1 MSNTSR
7 TGLER
12 GGRLTTSIEKPRHQR
27 QTIRRI
33 WQSMRQ
39 ERLAVW
45 SAIVMVL
52 LFTMLQLAAPWLIGV
67 TIDDYILQRDIEGT
81 IGMVSVLAMI
91 YIATFGVTYMQML
104 AMIAVA
110 QKTILRLRQ
119 QLFNKLQRL
128 PIRFFDRQQQ
138 GDVMSRVTND
148 IDSLNMALTQSITQI
163 LSSVLMV
170 VGVAIAMFI
179 LEWRLALVA
188 LIVIPLI
195 VFVTK
200 QIIKRSSV
208 NYKARQ
214 RDLGALNGYI
224 EETMSGTDVIAL
236 FGQEQHVVSQFHVK
250 NEQLRHSA
258 LHAETISGM
267 MGPFNNFM
275 NGIGLTLV
283 IGAGAYFILAGY
295 TTVGVLAAFV
305 TYTRQ
310 FFRPIN
316 QLSNLLNVF
325 QSAIAGAER
334 VFDVLDEEDE
344 PRDSKQAIQ
353 ATQID
358 GHVSFHDVSFR
369 YEEDTAILKNIS
381 FEAQQGDTIAL
392 VGPTGSGKTTLIN
405 LLTRFYDVDS
415 GMILIDGHPI
425 QQYTMASLRQRVGI
439 VLQDTYL
446 FSGTIRENIRFG
458 KLDATDE
465 EVEEAA
471 TIAYAHQFIRHLPQ
485 QYDTQLTSGGT
496 NLSQG
501 QRQLLAIAR
510 AILEDPDIL
519 ILDEATS
526 NVDTRTEVHIQ
537 QGLLNLMNGRT
548 SFVIAHR
555 LKTIEQAQQI
565 LVLQQGEI
573 VERGNHATLM
583 AQQGFYWN
591 MQTKFQSV

>member
-1 MSNTSR
+1 MS
-7 TGLER
+7 L
-12 GGRLTTSIEKPRHQR
+12 EKPRNQR
-27 QTIRRI
+27 QTLTRI
-33 WQSMRQ
+33 WHYMRN

-45 SAIVMVL
+45 VAIVTVV
-52 LFTMLQLAAPWLIGV
+52 LFTLLQLVGPWLIGV
-67 TIDDYILQRDIEGT
+67 IIDDYILKLDIEGT
-81 IGMVSVLAMI
+81 ITMVLILGSTYV
-91 YIATFGVTYMQML
+91 ATFGVTYIQMV
-104 AMIAVA
+104 AMIFVA
-110 QKTILRLRQ
+110 QKTIRRLRQ
-119 QLFNKLQRL
+119 QLFEKLQRL
-128 PIRFFDRQQQ
+128 PIHFFDRQQQ
-138 GDVMSRVTND
+138 GDLMSRVTND

-170 VGVAIAMFI
+170 VGVAVAMF
-179 LEWRLALVA
+179 LMEWRLAIVA
-188 LIVIPLI
+188 LTVIPLI

-224 EETMSGTDVIAL
+224 EETISGTEVVTL
-236 FGQEQHVVSQFHVK
+236 FGQEQHVSETFHEK
-250 NEQLRHSA
+250 NEKLRHSA

-267 MGPFNNFM
+267 MGPFNNAM

-283 IGAGAYFILAGY
+283 IGAGAFFILQGY

-316 QLSNLLNVF
+316 QLSNLLNIF
-325 QSAIAGAER
+325 QAAIAGAER
-334 VFDVLDEEDE
+334 VFDVLDEDDE
-344 PRDSKQAIQ
+344 VQDKQGAVV
-353 ATQID
+353 ATHFD
-358 GHVSFHDVSFR
+358 GHVRFQDVSFS
-369 YEEDTAILKNIS
+369 YNEGTPILKNIS
-381 FEAQQGDTIAL
+381 FEAQRGQMIAL
-392 VGPTGSGKTTLIN
+392 VGPTGSGKTTVIN

-415 GMILIDGHPI
+415 GQIEIDGRPI
-425 QQYTMASLRQRVGI
+425 GDYTMHSLREHVGI

-458 KLDATDE
+458 KLHATDE

-471 TIAYAHQFIRHLPQ
+471 KVAYAHQFIRHLPN
-485 QYDTQLTSGGT
+485 QYDTMITSGGT

-537 QGLLNLMNGRT
+537 HGLLNLMNGRT

-555 LKTIEQAQQI
+555 LKTIEQADQI

-573 VERGNHATLM
+573 LEQGSHQQLM
-583 AQQGFYWN
+583 EKQGFYYN
-591 MQTKFQSV
+591 MQTKTQAR

>member
-1 MSNTSR
+1 MSNRR

-12 GGRLTTSIEKPRHQR
+12 QGIGVSLEKPRNQW

-33 WQSMRQ
+33 WRYMRK
-39 ERLAVW
+39 ERLAVII
-45 SAIVMVL
+45 AIITVL
-52 LFTMLQLAAPWLIGV
+52 MFTILQLVGPWLIGV
-67 TIDDYILQRDIEGT
+67 IIDDYILQKDINGT
-81 IGMVSVLAMI
+81 IDMTLILAGT
-91 YIATFGVTYMQML
+91 YVAAFAVTYIQTL
-104 AMIAVA
+104 SMIFVA
-110 QKTILRLRQ
+110 QKTIRRLRA
-119 QLFNKLQRL
+119 QLFQKLQRL
-128 PIRFFDRQQQ
+128 PIRFFDRNQQ
-138 GDVMSRVTND
+138 GDLMSRVTND

-170 VGVAIAMFI
+170 VGVAAAMF
-179 LEWRLALVA
+179 LLQWRLALVA

-200 QIIKRSSV
+200 QIIRRSSV
-208 NYKARQ
+208 NYRARQ
-214 RDLGALNGYI
+214 RDLGNLNGYI
-224 EETMSGTDVIAL
+224 EETISGTEVITL
-236 FGQEQHVVSQFHVK
+236 FGQEQHVSEQFHVK
-250 NEQLRHSA
+250 NEKLRNSA

-267 MGPFNNFM
+267 MGPFNNAM

-283 IGAGAYFILAGY
+283 IGAGAFFILKGY
-295 TTVGVLAAFV
+295 MTVGVLAAFV

-325 QSAIAGAER
+325 QAAIAGAER
-334 VFDVLDEEDE
+334 VFDVLDEDDE
-344 PRDSKQAIQ
+344 PSDKKDAVVAKQF
-353 ATQID
+353 D
-358 GHVSFHDVSFR
+358 GHVTFNNISFSYVDDKPV
-369 YEEDTAILKNIS
+369 LKNIS
-381 FEAQQGDTIAL
+381 LQANKGDMIAL
-392 VGPTGSGKTTLIN
+392 VGPTGSGKTTITN

-415 GMILIDGHPI
+415 GTITIDGRNI
-425 QQYTMASLRQRVGI
+425 EDYTMHSLREHVGI

-446 FSGTIRENIRFG
+446 FKGTIRDNIRFA

-471 TIAYAHQFIRHLPQ
+471 KVAYAHQFIRHLPE
-485 QYDTQLTSGGT
+485 QYDTMLTSGGT

-510 AILEDPDIL
+510 AILEDPHIL

-537 QGLLNLMNGRT
+537 KGLLNLMQGRT

-555 LKTIEQAQQI
+555 LKTIEQATNI
-565 LVLQQGEI
+565 YVLQQGAITEH
-573 VERGNHATLM
+573 GTHAELM
-583 AQQGFYWN
+583 QQQGFYYD
-591 MQTKFQSV
+591 MQTKRP

>member
-1 MSNTSR
+1 MSNTQR
-7 TGLER
+7 TGVER
-12 GGRLTTSIEKPRHQR
+12 GQRIGMSLEKPRNQR
-27 QTIRRI
+27 QTLTRI
-33 WQSMRQ
+33 WHYMRN

-45 SAIVMVL
+45 VAIVTVV
-52 LFTMLQLAAPWLIGV
+52 LFTLLQLVGPWLIGV
-67 TIDDYILQRDIEGT
+67 IIDDYILKLDIEGT
-81 IGMVSVLAMI
+81 ITMVLILGSTYV
-91 YIATFGVTYMQML
+91 ATFGVTYIQMV
-104 AMIAVA
+104 AMIFVA
-110 QKTILRLRQ
+110 QKTIRRLRQ
-119 QLFNKLQRL
+119 QLFEKLQRL
-128 PIRFFDRQQQ
+128 PIHFFDRQQQ
-138 GDVMSRVTND
+138 GDLMSRVTND

-170 VGVAIAMFI
+170 VGVAVAMF
-179 LEWRLALVA
+179 LMEWRLAIVA
-188 LIVIPLI
+188 LTVIPLI

-224 EETMSGTDVIAL
+224 EETISGTEVVTL
-236 FGQEQHVVSQFHVK
+236 FGQEQHVSETFHEK
-250 NEQLRHSA
+250 NEKLRHSA

-267 MGPFNNFM
+267 MGPFNNAM

-283 IGAGAYFILAGY
+283 IGAGAFFILQGY

-316 QLSNLLNVF
+316 QLSNLLNIF
-325 QSAIAGAER
+325 QAAIAGAER
-334 VFDVLDEEDE
+334 VFDVLDEDDE
-344 PRDSKQAIQ
+344 VQDKQGAVV
-353 ATQID
+353 ATHFD
-358 GHVSFHDVSFR
+358 GHVRFRDVSFS
-369 YEEDTAILKNIS
+369 YNEGTPILKNIS
-381 FEAQQGDTIAL
+381 FEAQRGQMIAL
-392 VGPTGSGKTTLIN
+392 VGPTGSGKTTVIN

-415 GMILIDGHPI
+415 GQIEIDGRPI
-425 QQYTMASLRQRVGI
+425 GDYTMHSLREHVGI

-458 KLDATDE
+458 KLHATDE

-471 TIAYAHQFIRHLPQ
+471 KVAYAHQFIRHLPN
-485 QYDTQLTSGGT
+485 QYDTMITSGGT

-537 QGLLNLMNGRT
+537 HGLLNLMNGRT

-555 LKTIEQAQQI
+555 LKTIEQADQI

-573 VERGNHATLM
+573 LEQGSHQQLM
-583 AQQGFYWN
+583 EKQGFYYN
-591 MQTKFQSV
+591 MQTKTQTR

>member
-1 MSNTSR
+1 MSNRR

-12 GGRLTTSIEKPRHQR
+12 QGIGVSLEKPRNQW

-33 WQSMRQ
+33 WRYMRK
-39 ERLAVW
+39 ERLAVII
-45 SAIVMVL
+45 AIITVL
-52 LFTMLQLAAPWLIGV
+52 MFTILQLVGPWLIGV
-67 TIDDYILQRDIEGT
+67 IIDDYILQKDINGT
-81 IGMVSVLAMI
+81 IDMTLILAGT
-91 YIATFGVTYMQML
+91 YVAAFAVTYIQTL
-104 AMIAVA
+104 SMILVA
-110 QKTILRLRQ
+110 QKTIRRLRA
-119 QLFNKLQRL
+119 QLFQKLQRL
-128 PIRFFDRQQQ
+128 PIRFFDRNQQ
-138 GDVMSRVTND
+138 GDLMSRVTND

-170 VGVAIAMFI
+170 VGVAAAMF
-179 LEWRLALVA
+179 LLQWRLALVA

-200 QIIKRSSV
+200 QIIRRSSV
-208 NYKARQ
+208 NYRARQ
-214 RDLGALNGYI
+214 RDLGNLNGYI
-224 EETMSGTDVIAL
+224 EETISGTEVITL
-236 FGQEQHVVSQFHVK
+236 FGQEQHVSEQFHVK
-250 NEQLRHSA
+250 NEKLRNSA

-267 MGPFNNFM
+267 MGPFNNAM

-283 IGAGAYFILAGY
+283 IGAGAFFILKGY
-295 TTVGVLAAFV
+295 MTVGVLAAFV

-325 QSAIAGAER
+325 QAAIAGAER
-334 VFDVLDEEDE
+334 VFDVLDEDDE
-344 PRDSKQAIQ
+344 PSDKKDAVVAKQF
-353 ATQID
+353 D
-358 GHVSFHDVSFR
+358 GHVTFNNISFSYVDDKPV
-369 YEEDTAILKNIS
+369 LKNIS
-381 FEAQQGDTIAL
+381 LQANKGDMIAL
-392 VGPTGSGKTTLIN
+392 VGPTGSGKTTITN

-415 GMILIDGHPI
+415 GTITIDGRNI
-425 QQYTMASLRQRVGI
+425 EDYTMHSLREHVGI

-446 FSGTIRENIRFG
+446 FKGTIRDNIRFA

-471 TIAYAHQFIRHLPQ
+471 KVAYAHQFIRHLPE
-485 QYDTQLTSGGT
+485 QYDTMLTSGGT

-510 AILEDPDIL
+510 AILEDPHIL

-537 QGLLNLMNGRT
+537 KGLLNLMQGRT

-555 LKTIEQAQQI
+555 LKTIEQATNI
-565 LVLQQGEI
+565 YVLQQGAITEH
-573 VERGNHATLM
+573 GTHAELM
-583 AQQGFYWN
+583 QQQGFYYD
-591 MQTKFQSV
+591 MQTKRP

>member
-1 MSNTSR
+1 MSNRR

-12 GGRLTTSIEKPRHQR
+12 QGIGVSLEKPRNQW

-33 WQSMRQ
+33 WRYMRK
-39 ERLAVW
+39 ERLAVII
-45 SAIVMVL
+45 AIITVL
-52 LFTMLQLAAPWLIGV
+52 MFTILQLVGPWLIGV
-67 TIDDYILQRDIEGT
+67 IIDDYILQKDINGT
-81 IGMVSVLAMI
+81 IDMTLILAGT
-91 YIATFGVTYMQML
+91 YVAAFAVTYIQTL
-104 AMIAVA
+104 SMIFVA
-110 QKTILRLRQ
+110 QKTIRRLRA
-119 QLFNKLQRL
+119 QLFQKLQRL
-128 PIRFFDRQQQ
+128 PIRFFDRNQQ
-138 GDVMSRVTND
+138 GDLMSRVTND

-170 VGVAIAMFI
+170 VGVAAAMF
-179 LEWRLALVA
+179 LLQWRLALVA

-200 QIIKRSSV
+200 QIIRRSSV
-208 NYKARQ
+208 NYRARQ
-214 RDLGALNGYI
+214 RDLGNLNGYI
-224 EETMSGTDVIAL
+224 EETISGTEVITL
-236 FGQEQHVVSQFHVK
+236 FGQEQHVSEQFHVK
-250 NEQLRHSA
+250 NEKLRNSA

-267 MGPFNNFM
+267 MGPFNNAM

-283 IGAGAYFILAGY
+283 IGAGAFFILKGY
-295 TTVGVLAAFV
+295 MTVGVLAAFV

-325 QSAIAGAER
+325 QAAIAGAER
-334 VFDVLDEEDE
+334 VFDVLDEDDE
-344 PRDSKQAIQ
+344 PSDKKDAVVAKQF
-353 ATQID
+353 D
-358 GHVSFHDVSFR
+358 GHVTFNNISFSYVDDKPV
-369 YEEDTAILKNIS
+369 LKNIS
-381 FEAQQGDTIAL
+381 LQANKGDMIAL
-392 VGPTGSGKTTLIN
+392 VGPTGSGKTTITN

-415 GMILIDGHPI
+415 GTITIDGRNI
-425 QQYTMASLRQRVGI
+425 EDYTMHSLREHVGI

-446 FSGTIRENIRFG
+446 FKGTIRDNIRFA

-471 TIAYAHQFIRHLPQ
+471 KVAYAHQFIRHLPE
-485 QYDTQLTSGGT
+485 QYDTMLTSGGT

-510 AILEDPDIL
+510 AILEDPHIL

-537 QGLLNLMNGRT
+537 KGLLNLMQGRT

-555 LKTIEQAQQI
+555 LKTIEQATNI
-565 LVLQQGEI
+565 YVLQQGAITEH
-573 VERGNHATLM
+573 GTHAELM
-583 AQQGFYWN
+583 QQQGFYYD
-591 MQTKFQSV
+591 MQTK

>member
-1 MSNTSR
+1 MSNTQR
-7 TGLER
+7 TGVER
-12 GGRLTTSIEKPRHQR
+12 GQRIGMSLEKPRNQR
-27 QTIRRI
+27 QTLTRI
-33 WQSMRQ
+33 WHYMRN

-45 SAIVMVL
+45 VAIVTVV
-52 LFTMLQLAAPWLIGV
+52 LFTLLQLVGPWLIGV
-67 TIDDYILQRDIEGT
+67 IIDDYILKLDIEGT
-81 IGMVSVLAMI
+81 ITMVLILGSTYV
-91 YIATFGVTYMQML
+91 ATFGVTYIQMV
-104 AMIAVA
+104 AMIFVA
-110 QKTILRLRQ
+110 QKTIRRLRQ
-119 QLFNKLQRL
+119 QLFEKLQRL
-128 PIRFFDRQQQ
+128 PIHFFDRQQQ
-138 GDVMSRVTND
+138 GDLMSRVTND

-170 VGVAIAMFI
+170 VGVAVAMF
-179 LEWRLALVA
+179 LMEWRLAIVA
-188 LIVIPLI
+188 LTVIPLI

-224 EETMSGTDVIAL
+224 EETISGTEVVTL
-236 FGQEQHVVSQFHVK
+236 FGQEQHVSETFHEK
-250 NEQLRHSA
+250 NEKLRHSA

-267 MGPFNNFM
+267 MGPFNNAM

-283 IGAGAYFILAGY
+283 IGAGAFFILQGY

-316 QLSNLLNVF
+316 QLSNLLNIF
-325 QSAIAGAER
+325 QAAIAGAER
-334 VFDVLDEEDE
+334 VFDVLDEDDE
-344 PRDSKQAIQ
+344 VQDKQGAVV
-353 ATQID
+353 ATHFD
-358 GHVSFHDVSFR
+358 GHVRFQDVSFS
-369 YEEDTAILKNIS
+369 YNEGTPILKNIS
-381 FEAQQGDTIAL
+381 FEAQRGQMIAL
-392 VGPTGSGKTTLIN
+392 VGPTGSGKTTVIN

-415 GMILIDGHPI
+415 GQIEIDGRPI
-425 QQYTMASLRQRVGI
+425 GDYTMHSLREHVGI

-458 KLDATDE
+458 KLHATDE

-471 TIAYAHQFIRHLPQ
+471 KVAYAHQFIRHLPN
-485 QYDTQLTSGGT
+485 QYDTMITSGGT

-537 QGLLNLMNGRT
+537 HGLLNLMNGRT

-555 LKTIEQAQQI
+555 LKTIEQADQI

-573 VERGNHATLM
+573 LEQGSHQQLM
-583 AQQGFYWN
+583 EKQGFYYN
-591 MQTKFQSV
+591 MQTKTQAR

>member
-1 MSNTSR
+1 MSNTR

-12 GGRLTTSIEKPRHQR
+12 QRLGTNLEKPRNQW
-27 QTIRRI
+27 QTIGRL
-33 WQSMRQ
+33 WGYMRT
-39 ERLAVW
+39 ERLAVII
-45 SAIVMVL
+45 AIVTVL
-52 LFTMLQLAAPWLIGV
+52 LFTLLQLIGPWLIGV
-67 TIDDYILQRDIEGT
+67 IIDDYILPRNVEGT
-81 IGMVSVLAMI
+81 IDMTLILGATYLA
-91 YIATFGVTYMQML
+91 AFVVTYVQTIT
-104 AMIAVA
+104 MIFVA
-110 QKTILRLRQ
+110 QKTIRRLRQ
-119 QLFNKLQRL
+119 QLFEKLQRL
-128 PIRFFDRQQQ
+128 PIRFFDRNQQ
-138 GDVMSRVTND
+138 GDLMSRVTND

-170 VGVAIAMFI
+170 VGVAFAMFFM
-179 LEWRLALVA
+179 EWRLALVA
-188 LIVIPLI
+188 LTIIPLI
-195 VFVTK
+195 VYVTK

-214 RDLGALNGYI
+214 RDLGQLNGYI
-224 EETMSGTDVIAL
+224 EETISGTDVITL
-236 FGQEQHVVSQFHVK
+236 FGQEQHVSETFHAK
-250 NEQLRHSA
+250 NEKLRQSA
-258 LHAETISGM
+258 LHAEMISGM
-267 MGPFNNFM
+267 MGPFNNAM
-275 NGIGLTLV
+275 NGIGLTFV
-283 IGAGAYFILAGY
+283 IGAGAYFILQGY

-325 QSAIAGAER
+325 QAAIAGAER

-344 PRDSKQAIQ
+344 RADRRDAIA
-353 ATQID
+353 ATKFD
-358 GHVSFHDVSFR
+358 GHVVFDDVSFS
-369 YEEDTAILKNIS
+369 YEPNKPVLRHVS
-381 FEAQQGDTIAL
+381 FEAKKGQMIAL
-392 VGPTGSGKTTLIN
+392 VGPTGSGKTTVTN
-405 LLTRFYDVDS
+405 VLTRFYDVDA
-415 GMILIDGHPI
+415 GTIYIDGRPI
-425 QQYTMASLRQRVGI
+425 DAYTMHSLREHVGI

-446 FSGTIRENIRFG
+446 FKGTIRENIRFA

-471 TIAYAHQFIRHLPQ
+471 KIAYAHQFIRHLPE
-485 QYDTQLTSGGT
+485 QYDTIITSGGT

-537 QGLLNLMNGRT
+537 QGLLNLMKGRT

-555 LKTIEQAQQI
+555 LQTIEQADQI

-573 VERGNHATLM
+573 TERGSHEALM
-583 AQQGFYWN
+583 AQQGFYYN
-591 MQTKFQSV
+591 MQTKQQQR

>member
-1 MSNTSR
+1 MSNTR

-12 GGRLTTSIEKPRHQR
+12 QRLGTNLEKPRNQW
-27 QTIRRI
+27 QTIGRL
-33 WQSMRQ
+33 WGYMRT
-39 ERLAVW
+39 ERLAVII
-45 SAIVMVL
+45 AIVTVL
-52 LFTMLQLAAPWLIGV
+52 LFTLLQLIGPWLIGV
-67 TIDDYILQRDIEGT
+67 IIDDYILPRNVEGT
-81 IGMVSVLAMI
+81 IDMTLILGATYLA
-91 YIATFGVTYMQML
+91 AFVVTYVQTIT
-104 AMIAVA
+104 MIFVA
-110 QKTILRLRQ
+110 QKTIRRLRQ
-119 QLFNKLQRL
+119 QLFEKLQRL
-128 PIRFFDRQQQ
+128 PIRFFDRNQQ
-138 GDVMSRVTND
+138 GDLMSRVTND

-170 VGVAIAMFI
+170 VGVAFAMFFM
-179 LEWRLALVA
+179 EWRLALVA
-188 LIVIPLI
+188 LTIIPLI
-195 VFVTK
+195 VYVTK

-214 RDLGALNGYI
+214 RDLGQLNGYI
-224 EETMSGTDVIAL
+224 EETISGTEVITL
-236 FGQEQHVVSQFHVK
+236 FGQEQHVSETFHAK
-250 NEQLRHSA
+250 NEKLRQSA

-267 MGPFNNFM
+267 MGPFNNAM

-283 IGAGAYFILAGY
+283 IGAGAYFILQGY

-325 QSAIAGAER
+325 QAAIAGAER

-344 PRDSKQAIQ
+344 RADRRDAIA
-353 ATQID
+353 ATKFD
-358 GHVSFHDVSFR
+358 GHVVFDDVSFS
-369 YEEDTAILKNIS
+369 YEPNKPVLRHVS
-381 FEAQQGDTIAL
+381 FEAKKGQMIAL
-392 VGPTGSGKTTLIN
+392 VGPTGSGKTTVTN
-405 LLTRFYDVDS
+405 VLTRFYDVDA
-415 GMILIDGHPI
+415 GTIYIDGRPI
-425 QQYTMASLRQRVGI
+425 DAYTMHSLREHVGI

-446 FSGTIRENIRFG
+446 FKGTIRENIRFA

-471 TIAYAHQFIRHLPQ
+471 KIAYAHQFIRHLPE
-485 QYDTQLTSGGT
+485 QYDTIITSGGT

-537 QGLLNLMNGRT
+537 KGLLNLMKGRT

-555 LKTIEQAQQI
+555 LQTIEQADQI

-573 VERGNHATLM
+573 TERGSHEALM
-583 AQQGFYWN
+583 AQQGFYYN
-591 MQTKFQSV
+591 MQTKQQQR